1 MFDFFINYWLKK
13 YDSII
18 IIFCQDTIESLRNHA
33 KYQRKMFDQA
43 VQLARPGGIIVYSTL
58 VYNYTCIVLFIILLM
73 DHILKWTFCLTMITI
88 TGVIFLIL
96 FSFHFY
102 LSFFS
107 LFSCFIFSLLSINNI
122 LKEGMPLSLSLSL
135 SVFAIYWLSMLA
147 SVHWVV
153 WCGDTLIVIS

>member
-1 MFDFFINYWLKK
+1 MLWCLIFLLTIDWKK

-73 DHILKWTFCLTMITI
+73 DRILKWIFCLTMITI

-102 LSFFS
+102 LSFIS

-122 LKEGMPLSLSLSL
+122 LKERYASLSLSLSL
-135 SVFAIYWLSMLA
+135 FLLFTGFRCWLLSTGWYGA
-147 SVHWVV
+147 
-153 WCGDTLIVIS
+153 VIH